1 MQAASR
7 FRFLFVV
14 TWLLLAAGCGQ
25 MPDRPSSSSA
35 DDLDTARAAQLFASG
50 QYLAAADI
58 YRQLAARAPSIG
70 QRVDYLLRAA
80 EASLAGA
87 DRNGTNAILEE
98 LRSLGLS
105 ETQALQARLLQAE
118 LLLLER
124 RASDALGVLGPVP
137 PQGTPRDLQ
146 IRYHRDMA
154 DAYRQMGNL
163 LETANALQAVDALQT
178 DHQAR
183 LQTQIEILRTLAL
196 LNELA
201 LTNLQPSPPGVAGG
215 WMQLALL
222 VKEYGGDP
230 YELQIK
236 FGEWLQRFPQHPA
249 LPELLEHYQ
258 RQRQSQLQ
266 QASRIAVLLPQS
278 GTYANVAA
286 AIRDGIMISRFEMPE
301 GQRPELQFFDST
313 DPAGIWPLYSQAVTA
328 GAQLVIGP
336 LQKESVAQLMRAGE
350 LPVPVLALNQTEI
363 AALPTPNLYMYSLSP
378 EDEARQAA
386 ERIWLDDGRRPI
398 ILAPQGD
405 WGDRVTNAFEDRWRS
420 FGADVA
426 GIGRY
431 DESSHDYTETITG
444 VLQID
449 KSMARHQEMQRWLG
463 RNLEFEPSRR
473 DDVDAVFLAAR
484 PVQAQGIRPQ
494 LQFHHAGD
502 LPIYATSH
510 AWQGA
515 LTANQVEDLKGIML
529 ADIPWMIDAGA
540 GDLLDRNTIA
550 EYLPKSRSGY
560 ARLYA
565 MGIDALRLVPHL
577 KRLQSS
583 RYESLDGVTGNLYMD
598 ETNQIHR
605 QLVWI
610 VLDKEPEVL
619 GYSPRLDLQGQ
630 TQPLIPDAPSM
641 TSRQPLP

>member
-1 MQAASR
+1 MQAAAPIR
-7 FRFLFVV
+7 LLII
-14 TWLLLAAGCGQ
+14 TAWLLLAAGCGQ
-25 MPDRPSSSSA
+25 MPERPASSA
-35 DDLDTARAAQLFASG
+35 DQLDAARAAELVAAG
-50 QYLAAADI
+50 QYLAATDL
-58 YRQLAARAPSIG
+58 YRQLAARATSIG
-70 QRVDYLLRAA
+70 QRTDYLLKAA
-80 EASLAGA
+80 EASLAGG
-87 DRNGTNAILEE
+87 DREGTRAILAE
-98 LRSLGLS
+98 LEPLGLGDA
-105 ETQALQARLLQAE
+105 QALHARLLQAE

-124 RASDALGVLGPVP
+124 RASDALKVLGEP
-137 PQGTPRDLQ
+137 PRSNAPRDLQ
-146 IRYHRDMA
+146 VRYHRVRA

-163 LETANALQAVDALQT
+163 LETANSLQAVDALQT
-178 DHQAR
+178 GQQDR

-215 WMQLALL
+215 WMQLALI
-222 VKEYGGDP
+222 VKAHGGDP

-249 LPELLEHYQ
+249 LPDLLANYQ
-258 RQRQSQLQ
+258 RQLQ
-266 QASRIAVLLPQS
+266 EQIQAASRIAVLLPQS

-286 AIRDGIMISRFEMPE
+286 AIRDGIMISRFELSDT
-301 GQRPELQFFDST
+301 QRPALRFYDST
-313 DPAGIWPLYSQAVTA
+313 DSAGIWPLYSQAVSD
-328 GAQLVIGP
+328 GAELVIGP
-336 LQKESVAQLMRAGE
+336 LQKEAVAQLLRAGE
-350 LPVPVLALNQTEI
+350 LPVPVLALNQVTIE
-363 AALPTPNLYMYSLSP
+363 AQPTPNLYMYSLSP

-386 ERIWLDDGRRPI
+386 ERIWLDGGRRPVA
-398 ILAPQGD
+398 LAPQGE
-405 WGDRVTNAFEDRWRS
+405 WGDRVAAAFEERWR
-420 FGADVA
+420 GLGEEVA
-426 GIGRY
+426 GVGRY
-431 DESSHDYTETITG
+431 DASSHDYTETITTL
-444 VLQID
+444 LQID
-449 KSMARHQEMQRWLG
+449 RSIARHQEMQRWLG

-473 DDVDAVFLAAR
+473 DDIDAVFLAAR

-515 LTANQVEDLKGIML
+515 LTASQVEDLKGVML
-529 ADIPWMIDAGA
+529 ADIPWMIGA
-540 GDLLDRNTIA
+540 GMGDSPDRDTVA
-550 EYLPKSRSGY
+550 LYLPNSRSGY

-610 VLDKEPEVL
+610 ALDKEPNVL
-619 GYSPRLDLQGQ
+619 GYSPRLDLQGG
-630 TQPLIPDAPSM
+630 SE
-641 TSRQPLP
+641 PLPPEAPDLTSSNPLP